1 MNPEKCFF
9 AVVLI
14 TIEVIAAS
22 LANAQQAA
30 VSTQRSD
37 AEGSANSRWVGR
49 KITSALEIGYE
60 DTRRILAENN
70 TCSRFYGGPRPAV
83 EVLTRL
89 VNQLEVGL
97 LRDSRTGIQMSGVF
111 TYATQSEAGIEYRQF
126 ARAVINTR
134 GPFLKA
140 KVFPA
145 EPLVPPFGGF
155 RPNTREVRVLVLL
168 HELAHLIKGKD
179 GRWLIPD
186 DGHAPE
192 LSAENTSLVASHC
205 RQQIVSLTSR

>member
-1 MNPEKCFF
+1 MKAEKCLF

-14 TIEVIAAS
+14 AVEVIAAS
-22 LANAQQAA
+22 LASAQQAA
-30 VSTQRSD
+30 MSTERNN

-49 KITSALEIGYE
+49 KLTSPLDTSYE
-60 DTRRILAENN
+60 DTRRILSENN
-70 TCSRFYGGPRPAV
+70 TCSRFYGGPQPAV

-97 LRDSRTGIQMSGVF
+97 LSDSRTGIQMSGAF
-111 TYATQSEAGIEYRQF
+111 TYAAQSEGAVEYRLF
-126 ARAVINTR
+126 TRAIINTR

-140 KVFPA
+140 KVFPS
-145 EPLVPPFGGF
+145 EPLVPSFGGL

-192 LSAENTSLVASHC
+192 ISAGNTALIASHC
-205 RQQIVSLTSR
+205 RQQILSLSSQ

>member
-1 MNPEKCFF
+1 MKPEKFLC
-9 AVVLI
+9 AAIVLI
-14 TIEVIAAS
+14 TVEIVAAS
-22 LANAQQAA
+22 LASAQQTAA
-30 VSTQRSD
+30 RSMSGPHD
-37 AEGSANSRWVGR
+37 VESGPPVRPFRLASPVNVA
-49 KITSALEIGYE
+49 YQ
-60 DTRRILAENN
+60 DTRSILLGNN
-70 TCSRFYGGPRPAV
+70 SCSRFYGGPHAE
-83 EVLTRL
+83 EVLTRF
-89 VNQLEVGL
+89 VTRLEVGM
-97 LRDSRTGIQMSGVF
+97 LRDSRTGIEMSGVF

-192 LSAENTSLVASHC
+192 LSAENTALVASHC